1 MEMRGS
7 ERVHESSN
15 SSNNYSAGV
24 PSMSTGGSIYRVVTC
39 GHYNVRNAPVHLPY
53 LITSQPWGHFNP
65 LVFTIICV
73 PHE

>member
-53 LITSQPWGHFNP
+53 LITS
-65 LVFTIICV
+65 
-73 PHE
+73 